1 MALVTKQRSS
11 EHQST
16 AAEENQTMMRPLM
29 LKEYLKFDVGI
40 GSSSSSGF
48 RSFPR
53 RRDHHCCISV
63 PNLIESELNRS
74 KLLRSR
80 SISATASSI
89 ILKLQRASVAILRAV
104 SGGNARETKA
114 RKKYLLLPEMRWSL
128 SRKVWKR
135 RWWRSDGEDREENRR
150 WGDST
155 TAKVGP
161 GSCKSG
167 DRWIEGEEDE
177 SGNGVVGKREELSV
191 VTTVG
196 EILAGATVVVDDK
209 CKETCGNDQNNE
221 QFSPVSVLDFHDDF
235 EEGSSSPFI
244 CTLAAHFE
252 GSKHNLVEKLSR
264 FNCASSLQ
272 PVNLENRIAHRL
284 AEVES
289 RNLSHQQ
296 CTSPA
301 QDKFDLVNEEV
312 KQANQI
318 EPLEKHLMNVVK
330 GKVPSSKYFQFK
342 PDNILIDF
350 FKNSIN
356 ENTEA
361 LSLKAAEDWLN
372 GCYNDLLS
380 GWEVKHKRQAYIDM
394 EDRRRWTTDA
404 ERTEIAA
411 ELAAQV
417 FASLSEELL
426 LEICC

>member
-1 MALVTKQRSS
+1 
-11 EHQST
+11 
-16 AAEENQTMMRPLM
+16 MMRPLM

-53 RRDHHCCISV
+53 RRDHHCCISI
-63 PNLIESELNRS
+63 PNLIESELNRN

-114 RKKYLLLPEMRWSL
+114 RKKYLLLPEMRKSL

-167 DRWIEGEEDE
+167 DRWIEGEEEE
-177 SGNGVVGKREELSV
+177 SANGAVGKREELSV
-191 VTTVG
+191 VATVG
-196 EILAGATVVVDDK
+196 EILAGPTVVVDDDK

-252 GSKHNLVEKLSR
+252 GSKHNLVKKLSR

-312 KQANQI
+312 KQADQI
-318 EPLEKHLMNVVK
+318 EPLEKHLMNVIK
-330 GKVPSSKYFQFK
+330 GKVPSSKYSQFK

-380 GWEVKHKRQAYIDM
+380 GWEVIHKRQAYIRDM
-394 EDRRRWTTDA
+394 EERRRWTTDA

-426 LEICC
+426 LEFCCC